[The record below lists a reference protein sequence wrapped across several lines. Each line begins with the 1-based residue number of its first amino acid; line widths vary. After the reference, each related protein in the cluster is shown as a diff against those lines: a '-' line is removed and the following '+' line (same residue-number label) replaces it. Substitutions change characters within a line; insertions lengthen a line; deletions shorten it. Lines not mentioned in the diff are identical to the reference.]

1 MGISHSF
8 PAQAADGD
16 DGDGRAIAVHVR
28 FPGVLPVAAAEALL
42 LPGYTGAVRRRR
54 SGGAMRAR
62 PLAARG
68 SRAGG
73 AASPSRTTSARLLRW
88 RGATASA
95 ASSSRRTRRRPS
107 TTSRRSR
114 AAPCPSRPSPSTEA
128 RCVRNAASL
137 ARARGDA
144 SPALAQ
150 VGGRENATLGLD
162 FAEAQGHFIERRTAD
177 APDARLAAAS
187 FLADLDLL
195 ASADFFVGTWEAT
208 LSRLAVLAIAARTG
222 ALPPF
227 IFLDAPNNRRAWGPR
242 RGRVGAPP
250 E

>member
-1 MGISHSF
+1 MDLHRR
-8 PAQAADGD
+8 AA
-16 DGDGRAIAVHVR
+16 
-28 FPGVLPVAAAEALL
+28 P
-42 LPGYTGAVRRRR
+42 RRR
-54 SGGAMRAR
+54 S
-62 PLAARG
+62 
-68 SRAGG
+68 
-73 AASPSRTTSARLLRW
+73 RLLL
-88 RGATASA
+88 
-95 ASSSRRTRRRPS
+95 
-107 TTSRRSR
+107 RRSVGR
-114 AAPCPSRPSPSTEA
+114 PAAPRVFPVATS
-128 RCVRNAASL
+128 RNAASL
-137 ARARGDA
+137 ARERGDA

-177 APDARLAAAS
+177 APDAQLAAAS
-187 FLADLDLL
+187 FFADLDLL

-208 LSRLAVLAIAARTG
+208 LSRLAVLAIAARKG